1 MANDTISS
9 ALGLSDEWFDDKVK
23 RVSVSCIRFDKVS
36 DVMVAEAEEL
46 RTESL
51 GEVDFK
57 LSEYELKLVALGYII
72 GLEKFRNQ
80 QSHEIHVGG
89 DMPKELIEILAKI
102 IMDRKK
108 KGEE

>member
-9 ALGLSDEWFDDKVK
+9 ALGLSDEWFDNKVK
-23 RVSVSCIRFDKVS
+23 SVSVSCIRFDKVS
-36 DVMVAEAEEL
+36 DVIISEAEEL

-57 LSEYELKLVALGYII
+57 LSEYELKLVSLGFII
-72 GLEKFRNQ
+72 GLEKLRGQ
-80 QSHEIHVGG
+80 HSHEVYVGG

-102 IMDRKK
+102 IMDRKS
-108 KGEE
+108 KGEQ

>member
-1 MANDTISS
+1 MAKDTISS
-9 ALGLSDEWFDDKVK
+9 ALGLSDEWFDNKVK
-23 RVSVSCIRFDKVS
+23 SVSVSCIRFDKVS
-36 DVMVAEAEEL
+36 DVIISEAEEL

-57 LSEYELKLVALGYII
+57 LSDYELKLVSLGFII

-80 QSHEIHVGG
+80 NHEVHFGG

-102 IMDRKK
+102 IRDRKM

>member
-9 ALGLSDEWFDDKVK
+9 ALGLSDEWFDNKVK
-23 RVSVSCIRFDKVS
+23 SVSVSCIRFDKVS
-36 DVMVAEAEEL
+36 DVIISEAEEL

-57 LSEYELKLVALGYII
+57 LSDYELKLVSLGFII
-72 GLEKFRNQ
+72 GLEKFREQ
-80 QSHEIHVGG
+80 QSHEIHFGG

-102 IMDRKK
+102 IRDRKM